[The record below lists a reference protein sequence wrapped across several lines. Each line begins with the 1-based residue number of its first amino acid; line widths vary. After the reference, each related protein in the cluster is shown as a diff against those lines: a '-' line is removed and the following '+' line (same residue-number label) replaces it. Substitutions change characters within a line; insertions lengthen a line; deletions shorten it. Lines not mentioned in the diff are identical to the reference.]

1 MTEMEQARRAGGSGR
16 AFTAVV
22 VLAIIASVGLFVWRA
37 VSSEPPE
44 SPVTVIERR

>member
-22 VLAIIASVGLFVWRA
+22 VLAIIACIGLFVWRA

-44 SPVTVIERR
+44 SPVMAIESR